1 MHPRVA
7 AMALWTALAIMG
19 GMPAHAADRDWQAT
33 ERTVGNGPEAHR
45 ELELRHK
52 IDPQPGGPYRGTVN
66 GNGYTVLRD
75 REGNT
80 LRGFVGPDG
89 TAVLRDPDGNPH
101 RFNTRPQP

>member
-1 MHPRVA
+1 MRRRIAAAVLWATVA
-7 AMALWTALAIMG
+7 AVG
-19 GMPAHAADRDWQAT
+19 GMPAGAADRDWQAT
-33 ERTVGNGPEAHR
+33 ERSVGSGPEAR
-45 ELELRHK
+45 RDLELRHK
-52 IDPQPGGPYRGTVN
+52 IDRLPGGPYRGTVH

-101 RFNTRPQP
+101 RFNVRPQP